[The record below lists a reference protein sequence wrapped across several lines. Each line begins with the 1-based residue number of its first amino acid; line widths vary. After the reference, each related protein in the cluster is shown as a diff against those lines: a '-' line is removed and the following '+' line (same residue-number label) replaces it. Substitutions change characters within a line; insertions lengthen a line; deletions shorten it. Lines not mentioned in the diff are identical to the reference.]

1 MPKIKL
7 PVKSPHIDM
16 TPMVD
21 LFSLLLTFFMLT
33 SSFRPQEAAI
43 IDTPTSVSEKQSP
56 DKNIMTLLVDKD
68 GKVFF
73 NIDNGK
79 DSSTKFRADV
89 LQEMG
94 SKYNIKFNKTEIE
107 RFSKMS
113 SFGMPIKLVKS
124 WLNTRDSKKI
134 EQYQVGMPM
143 DSLDNQLLYWIY
155 CSRKI
160 NPNFEVA
167 IKADATTDYA
177 KVKKV
182 MDYLQDNKVNK
193 FNLVTNLQKEEAKPS
208 DIK

>member
-107 RFSKMS
+107 RFTKMS

>member
-1 MPKIKL
+1 
-7 PVKSPHIDM
+7 
-16 TPMVD
+16 
-21 LFSLLLTFFMLT
+21 MLT
-33 SSFRPQEAAI
+33 STFRPQEAAI
-43 IDTPTSVSEKQSP
+43 IDTPSSVSDKQAP
-56 DKNIMTLLVDKD
+56 DKNVMTLIVDKD

-79 DSSTKFRADV
+79 DSSTKYRADV
-89 LQEMG
+89 LQEIG

-107 RFSKMS
+107 RFTKMS

-134 EQYQVGMPM
+134 EQFQVGMPM

-155 CSRKI
+155 CARKI

-167 IKADATTDYA
+167 IKADATTDYT

>member
-94 SKYNIKFNKTEIE
+94 SKYNITFNKTEIE

>member
-1 MPKIKL
+1 
-7 PVKSPHIDM
+7 
-16 TPMVD
+16 
-21 LFSLLLTFFMLT
+21 MLT

-107 RFSKMS
+107 RFTKMS

-167 IKADATTDYA
+167 IKA
-177 KVKKV
+177 
-182 MDYLQDNKVNK
+182 
-193 FNLVTNLQKEEAKPS
+193 
-208 DIK
+208 

>member
-33 SSFRPQEAAI
+33 STFRPQEAAI
-43 IDTPTSVSEKQSP
+43 IDTPSSVSDKQAP
-56 DKNIMTLLVDKD
+56 DKNVMTLIVDKD

-107 RFSKMS
+107 RFTKMS

>member
-33 SSFRPQEAAI
+33 STFRPQEAAI
-43 IDTPTSVSEKQSP
+43 IDTPSSVSDKQAP
-56 DKNIMTLLVDKD
+56 DKNVMTLIVDKD

-79 DSSTKFRADV
+79 DSSTKYRADV
-89 LQEMG
+89 LQEIG

-107 RFSKMS
+107 RFTKMS

-134 EQYQVGMPM
+134 EQFQVGMPM

-155 CSRKI
+155 CARKI

-167 IKADATTDYA
+167 IKADATTDYT

-193 FNLVTNLQKEEAKPS
+193 FNLVIISKKKPKPS

>member
-94 SKYNIKFNKTEIE
+94 SKYDIKFNKTEIE
-107 RFSKMS
+107 RFTKMS